1 MCVCVYVCVCM
12 CVGTAG
18 VRRLKGGK
26 TEFFVDEFCEVGQW
40 ALAALCV
47 YVCMYLCIL
56 GR

>member
-1 MCVCVYVCVCM
+1 VCVCVYVCVCM